1 MGKNQLSNGTEQFEE
16 QIARKAYELFEQRGR
31 EAGHEVDDWLEAERM
46 VTNEIEQS
54 KTRHRS
60 GDRSTTRRSPYFDQ

>member
-1 MGKNQLSNGTEQFEE
+1 MGKNQVSNGTEQFEE

-54 KTRHRS
+54 KTRHR
-60 GDRSTTRRSPYFDQ
+60 DRSTTRRSPYFDQ